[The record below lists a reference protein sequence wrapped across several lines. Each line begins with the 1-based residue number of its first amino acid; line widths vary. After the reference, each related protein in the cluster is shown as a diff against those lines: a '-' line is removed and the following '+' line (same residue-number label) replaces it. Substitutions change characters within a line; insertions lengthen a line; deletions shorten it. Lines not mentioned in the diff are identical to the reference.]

1 MNGAKKN
8 LLAAGGVIVV
18 ISALMTGSILRERA
32 EAGPDILQQPNR
44 SSMFASLDEDPT
56 VPESDFFWQL
66 SQLVKREYVDS
77 VTDDDKLAEG
87 AVRGMITGLG
97 DPSAEF
103 LKKDQFQAFKNL
115 QRGQFEGIGVE
126 IQLQYDDEQ
135 KKWLKDLDPLRAN
148 PAAESP
154 ITTPGVLIPGVVVT
168 AVAPGGPAD
177 RAGIQIGDRIVM
189 IDGKKVLDSQIFR
202 KFQDL
207 QRKVRK
213 GEAKAADLT
222 SLRKELSEDAKNA
235 MTPIHA
241 REKAVTGTSGDIRV
255 GWLGATGMKE
265 ASLTKHVVEVPAV
278 ATKDDGVI
286 HLRMFEGAATSLVQ
300 VLKDR
305 PTATIDLRNS
315 TLGSFEAMLE
325 VLEAVAKP
333 GTLGEIK
340 VERQAKPKPLAIKT
354 GDATPT
360 QFTLLVDRSTR
371 GAAEIFALALAANG
385 QAKLSGKTSGEPVD
399 IQVVELPTGAGYL
412 LPVGKYAPLG
422 KEKAS

>member
-8 LLAAGGVIVV
+8 LWAAGGVISVMA
-18 ISALMTGSILRERA
+18 ALMTGSILRERA
-32 EAGPDILQQPNR
+32 DAGPNILQEPNR
-44 SSMFASLDEDPT
+44 SSMFASLDEDPS

-97 DPSAEF
+97 DPQAEF

-115 QRGQFEGIGVE
+115 RQGRFEGIGVE
-126 IQLQYDDEQ
+126 VQLQYDDEQ
-135 KKWLKDLDPLRAN
+135 KKWLNDLDSLRAN

-189 IDGKKVLDSQIFR
+189 VEGKKVLDSGIFR
-202 KFQDL
+202 QFQDL

-213 GEAKAADLT
+213 GDAKAADLT
-222 SLRKELSEDAKNA
+222 ELRKALSEDAKNA

-241 REKAVTGTSGDIRV
+241 REKVVTGASGDIQVAWV
-255 GWLGATGMKE
+255 GKSGRKDSTF
-265 ASLTKHVVEVPAV
+265 TKQPVEVPAV
-278 ATKDDGVI
+278 TVGANGTI
-286 HLRMFEGAATSLVQ
+286 QLRMFDGAAAKLVQ
-300 VLKDR
+300 ALNDR
-305 PTATIDLRNS
+305 PTATIDLRNG
-315 TLGSFEAMLE
+315 TWGSYDAMVE

-340 VERQAKPKPLAIKT
+340 VERQSKPKPVAVKK
-354 GDATPT
+354 GDSTPT
-360 QFTLLVDRSTR
+360 QFTLIVDSSTR
-371 GAAEIFALALAANG
+371 GAAEIFALALASTG
-385 QAKLSGKTSGEPVD
+385 QAKLSGKTSGEALD

-412 LPVGKYAPLG
+412 LPVGKFGPLG